1 MLLATPTHSRSQP
14 GLGTSLKLPR
24 TSLRPALPSSL
35 PIQSSLSLHMLN
47 TLWLGFFL
55 TAAVAALAQWL
66 LGGQAQVFAA
76 MVESLFAMA
85 KLSVE
90 VMVLLFGTLTMWLGF
105 LRIAEKAGIVD
116 ALARWLSPL
125 FARLMPEVPRG
136 HPALGLMTLNFAA
149 NALGLDNAATPMGL
163 KAMRALQELNPRP
176 DTATNAQILF
186 LVLNASS
193 LTLLPVSIF
202 MYRMQQGAADPTL
215 VFLPI
220 LLATSASTLAGL
232 LAVAVVQRLPLW
244 HPVVL
249 AYLLP
254 VALVLGGFMALLATL
269 SATALAQL
277 SSLLGNLTLFSLV
290 VMFVL
295 VGAWRKVP
303 VYEAFVEGAREGFD
317 VAKGLLPYLV
327 AMLCAVGVLRTS
339 GALGYALEGIRW
351 CVEAIGMDTRFVDA
365 LPTALVKPF
374 SGSAARAMLIETM
387 QTQGVDSFAALAA
400 ATIQGSTETTF
411 YVLAVYFGAVGIQR
425 ARHAVGCALLAELA
439 GVVAAIAVCYQ
450 FFG

>member
-1 MLLATPTHSRSQP
+1 
-14 GLGTSLKLPR
+14 
-24 TSLRPALPSSL
+24 
-35 PIQSSLSLHMLN
+35 MLN

-66 LGGQAQVFAA
+66 VGGNAQIFAA
-76 MVESLFAMA
+76 MVEALFAMA

-90 VMVLLFGTLTMWLGF
+90 VMVLLFGTLTLWLGF

-116 ALARWLSPL
+116 ALARWLAPL
-125 FARLMPEVPRG
+125 FRRLMPEVPSG

-163 KAMRALQELNPRP
+163 KAMKALQELNPQP

-193 LTLLPVSIF
+193 LTLLPVTIF
-202 MYRMQQGAADPTL
+202 MYRMQQGTPDPTL

-220 LLATSASTLAGL
+220 LLATSASTLVGL
-232 LAVAVVQRLPLW
+232 LSVAVVQRLPLW
-244 HPVVL
+244 SPVVL

-254 VALVLGGFMALLATL
+254 VALGLGGFMALLTTL
-269 SATALAQL
+269 SAAALSQL
-277 SSLLGNLTLFSLV
+277 SSLLGNLTLFGLIV
-290 VMFVL
+290 LFVTL
-295 VGAWRKVP
+295 GAWRKVP
-303 VYEAFVEGAREGFD
+303 VYEAFIDGAREGFD
-317 VAKGLLPYLV
+317 VAKSLLPYLV
-327 AMLCAVGVLRTS
+327 AMLCAVGVFRAS
-339 GALGYALEGIRW
+339 GALGYVLDGIRW
-351 CVEAIGMDTRFVDA
+351 CVELVGADTRFVDA

-400 ATIQGSTETTF
+400 ATVQGSTETTF

-439 GVVAAIAVCYQ
+439 GVVAAIGVCYW

>member
-1 MLLATPTHSRSQP
+1 
-14 GLGTSLKLPR
+14 
-24 TSLRPALPSSL
+24 
-35 PIQSSLSLHMLN
+35 MLN
-47 TLWLGFFL
+47 TLWLGFFVA
-55 TAAVAALAQWL
+55 AAVAGVAQWL
-66 LGGQAQVFAA
+66 VGGNAQVFAA

-90 VMVLLFGTLTMWLGF
+90 VMVLLFGTLTLWLGF
-105 LRIAEKAGIVD
+105 LRIAEKAGVVD
-116 ALARWLSPL
+116 AMARWLAPL
-125 FARLMPEVPRG
+125 FRRLMPEVPSG

-163 KAMRALQELNPRP
+163 KAMKALQELNPRP

-193 LTLLPVSIF
+193 LTLLPVTIF

-215 VFLPI
+215 VFLPT
-220 LLATSASTLAGL
+220 LLATSASTLVGL
-232 LAVAVVQRLPLW
+232 LSVAVVQRLPLW
-244 HPVVL
+244 SPVVL

-254 VALVLGGFMALLATL
+254 VALGLAAFMALLTTL

-277 SSLLGNLTLFSLV
+277 SSLLGNLTLFSLILL
-290 VMFVL
+290 FVGI
-295 VGAWRKVP
+295 GAWRKVP
-303 VYEAFVEGAREGFD
+303 VYEAFIDGAREGFD
-317 VAKGLLPYLV
+317 VARSLLPYLV
-327 AMLCAVGVLRTS
+327 AMLCAVGVFRAS
-339 GALGYALEGIRW
+339 GALAYVLDGIRW
-351 CVEAIGMDTRFVDA
+351 CVELVGADTRFVDA

-400 ATIQGSTETTF
+400 ATVQGSTETTF

-439 GVVAAIAVCYQ
+439 GVVAAIAVCYW